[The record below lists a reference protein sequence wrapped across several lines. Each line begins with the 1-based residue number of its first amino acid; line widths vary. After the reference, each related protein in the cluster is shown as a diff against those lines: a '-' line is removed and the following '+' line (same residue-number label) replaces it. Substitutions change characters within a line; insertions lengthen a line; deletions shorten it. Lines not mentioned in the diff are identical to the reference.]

1 MRNLLALLFCAV
13 LTGCATFAGQTSFDP
28 PQITQSQEDEFYTI
42 PPPKDGHIYIAVYNF
57 QDKTGQRKPSEKI
70 AHISTA
76 VTQGSADWVIK
87 SLKEVGGG
95 TWFKVIERV
104 GLDNL
109 TKERQIIRQQRQA
122 VEGDNAKQLKALKFA
137 GIILEGAIIGYD
149 SNVKTGGSGAR
160 YLGIGMQQEY
170 REDIITISMRIV
182 STQTGEVLVA
192 VSGTKTILSYG
203 TSLGVFKFIDMGT
216 RAVEL
221 EAGTYTNEPTTVALQ
236 RAIDACII
244 EIIKQGKAHGYW
256 DYKTPEPVS
265 STERI
270 ENVANELSDEEMLA
284 KEFEKQ
290 LKMIEK

>member
-1 MRNLLALLFCAV
+1 MRNILILLLCLV
-13 LTGCATFAGQTSFDP
+13 ISGCASLAGQTTFDAP
-28 PQITQSQEDEFYTI
+28 EITQSLEEEFKSI
-42 PPPKDGHIYIAVYNF
+42 PPPKDGHIYVAVYGF
-57 QDKTGQRKPSEKI
+57 QDKTGQRKPSERI

-76 VTQGSADWVIK
+76 VTQGAADWVIK

-109 TKERQIIRQQRQA
+109 AKERQIIRQQRET
-122 VEGDNAKQLKALKFA
+122 VDDKRALKPLKYA

-149 SNVKTGGSGAR
+149 SNIKTGGSGAR
-160 YLGIGMQQEY
+160 YLGIGVQQEY
-170 REDIITISMRIV
+170 REDIMTISMRIV

-203 TSLGVFKFIDMGT
+203 QSFGVFKFIEMGT
-216 RAVEL
+216 EAVEL
-221 EAGTYTNEPTTVALQ
+221 DAGSYTNEPTTVALQ

-244 EIIKQGKAHGYW
+244 EIIKQGKTHGYW
-256 DYKTPEPVS
+256 DYENPVTVGS
-265 STERI
+265 SERI
-270 ENVANELSDEEMLA
+270 NEVANEINDEEMLQ

>member
-1 MRNLLALLFCAV
+1 M
-13 LTGCATFAGQTSFDP
+13 AGQTTFDAP
-28 PQITQSQEDEFYTI
+28 RITQSENEEFRNI

-57 QDKTGQRKPSEKI
+57 LDKTGQRKPSEKI

-76 VTQGSADWVIK
+76 VTQGAADWVIK
-87 SLKEVGGG
+87 SLKDVGGG

-109 TKERQIIRQQRQA
+109 AKERQIIRQQRDS
-122 VEGDNAKQLKALKFA
+122 VGDKKALKPLKFA

-170 REDIITISMRIV
+170 REDVVTISMRVV
-182 STQTGEVLVA
+182 STQTGEVLIA

-203 TSLGVFKFIDMGT
+203 SSLGVFKFIEMGT

-221 EAGTYTNEPTTVALQ
+221 EAGNYTNEPTTVALQ

-244 EIIKQGKAHGYW
+244 EIIRQGKAHGYW
-256 DYKTPEPVS
+256 DYQQQPEPVEVIS

-270 ENVANELSDEEMLA
+270 GEIAEKLEEEEPEDIPEEVWLQQ
-284 KEFEKQ
+284 EFEKQ
-290 LKMIEK
+290 LMIIQ